1 MNRDDILKTQ
11 ALEKKKAELYGKL
24 VDVEIKEKVS
34 KNVLGVKNIEKD
46 RIISEINIINKM
58 LSNVDSGKIEKVVGS
73 GNMEK

>member
-11 ALEKKKAELYGKL
+11 ALEKKKTELYGKL